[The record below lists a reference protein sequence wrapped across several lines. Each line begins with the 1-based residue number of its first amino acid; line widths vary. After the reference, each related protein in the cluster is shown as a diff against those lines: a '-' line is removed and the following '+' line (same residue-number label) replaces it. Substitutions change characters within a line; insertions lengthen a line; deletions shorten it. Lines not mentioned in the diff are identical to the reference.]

1 MSRAAVARAD
11 HRRVAGVPRAQTV
24 AAQRRVSGPMRPA
37 GARVDGGALAIS
49 DAALAPHPVPRP
61 RVPARPP
68 LRVVAGGA
76 AIALRVAEAALE
88 VSGSRTMDRL
98 VRSRAWVVIVAFGLI
113 GIVAMQVSMLKLN
126 AGIGRAVETAAT
138 LERTNATL
146 RADVSQLSSGER
158 IQSLAGAR
166 GFIMPEPGDVT
177 YLNAGSLASDG
188 FRAAQRMSA
197 PDPAVAGPAG
207 SAMAASGTP
216 AITGPAGS
224 NAAAAPAAGAA
235 TTVPAATAPG
245 TTAVG
250 AATPTPA
257 PATATTDPATTALP
271 TTTPATG
278 AAAAAPVAPA
288 AATAPAA
295 VSGAAAY
302 P

>member
-1 MSRAAVARAD
+1 MSRSALARAD
-11 HRRVAGVPRAQTV
+11 HRRVPGVPRAQTV
-24 AAQRRVSGPMRPA
+24 AAQRRISGPMRPA
-37 GARVDGGALAIS
+37 GARADGGALAMS

-76 AIALRVAEAALE
+76 AIALRVAEAAME

-138 LERTNATL
+138 LERSNATL

-177 YLNAGSLASDG
+177 YLDAGSLASDG
-188 FRAAQRMSA
+188 LRAAQRMSA

-216 AITGPAGS
+216 AITGPAAG
-224 NAAAAPAAGAA
+224 AAATDPAATAAAPGTTAAAPAPA
-235 TTVPAATAPG
+235 TTVPA
-245 TTAVG
+245 TTA
-250 AATPTPA
+250 
-257 PATATTDPATTALP
+257 PATTAP
-271 TTTPATG
+271 ATTAAPVTTPATPAPV
-278 AAAAAPVAPA
+278 AATVAPA

-295 VSGAAAY
+295 VSGAAAF